1 MTFSATRVSFDSD
14 FMFVDL
20 DDGRRLGIPLY
31 WYPRLYDAT
40 HDQRCKVRIFGR
52 GTGLTWEEL
61 DEDISIEGL
70 LAGKMD
76 NTVKGRARRAEI
88 EAAMH
93 AAE

>member
-1 MTFSATRVSFDSD
+1 MHVA
-14 FMFVDL
+14 L
-20 DDGRRLGIPLY
+20 ADGRTIKTPL
-31 WYPRLYDAT
+31 WHYPRLYDAT
-40 HDQRCKVRIFGR
+40 PEQRADYRASPY
-52 GTGLTWEEL
+52 GLHWEVI

-76 NTVKGRARRAEI
+76 NTRRGRARRAEI

>member
-1 MTFSATRVSFDSD
+1 MVAIRVIKCDD
-14 FMFVDL
+14 DYIHVGLM
-20 DDGRRLGIPLY
+20 DGRSVNIPLF

-40 HDQRCKVRIFGR
+40 PEQRERVEISPFG
-52 GTGLTWEEL
+52 LHWEEI

-76 NTVKGRARRAEI
+76 NTRQGRARRAEI
-88 EAAMH
+88 EAAMK